1 LQAILAAAI
10 GSVPFNLKEELA
22 KVAVEM
28 QAVIDEKETFK
39 AIAESVLHDQ
49 RSAFYIGRGLDAEV
63 SYEAALKLKE
73 ISYVQTEGFA
83 AGELKHGTISLIEEG
98 TPVIAMITQ
107 SKTAGLVRSNVAEV
121 QSRGANAVIIAS
133 QDLAKAD
140 DAFVLPNVEELLM
153 PLVSVIPS
161 QLLAYYATL
170 DRGQNVDRPRNLAK
184 SVTVQ

>member
-1 LQAILAAAI
+1 
-10 GSVPFNLKEELA
+10 
-22 KVAVEM
+22 
-28 QAVIDEKETFK
+28 
-39 AIAESVLHDQ
+39 
-49 RSAFYIGRGLDAEV
+49 
-63 SYEAALKLKE
+63 
-73 ISYVQTEGFA
+73 
-83 AGELKHGTISLIEEG
+83 LIEEG